1 MNCPHCQIAYD
12 PEHWETCPHC
22 GKGDRGAAQNQP
34 EMLEVQGVLRTS
46 TILIAEGEDAR
57 KTYRSL
63 EEVPE
68 PLRRRLVESTSGLN
82 SGVIYIA
89 DQRGREQITR
99 ALRDLPKSASAS
111 AVTGAPA
118 AAFHSTVAYTPPSQ
132 PAPRFRTRASLSLFW
147 FPLLLLASAGA
158 VIWLVGSRGW

>member
-1 MNCPHCQIAYD
+1 M
-12 PEHWETCPHC
+12 
-22 GKGDRGAAQNQP
+22 
-34 EMLEVQGVLRTS
+34 QGVLRTS
-46 TILIAEGEDAR
+46 TILIAEGEGAQ

-68 PLRRRLVESTSGLN
+68 LLRRRLVDSTNGLN

-99 ALRDLPKSASAS
+99 ALRDLPKSASAGG
-111 AVTGAPA
+111 VIGAPA
-118 AAFHSTVAYTPPSQ
+118 GVSNSAVVYTPPSQ

-158 VIWLVGSRGW
+158 VIRLVGSRSW